1 MAASPTLKERFWD
14 KVIITDDPWD
24 CWDWSGAT
32 NPDGYGNI
40 YVGDKR
46 TDKAH
51 RVSFSLSRGRPVQA
65 GLEVMHLCDRPPCVN
80 PVHLEEAT
88 HLQNMMD
95 SWEKGRLNTVI
106 RTPEMME
113 KMRQNTPRGDR
124 HHMKK
129 NFPRYQ
135 GELNG
140 NSKLTAEQVKE
151 IRRLR
156 EEEGLTLMVLAERFS
171 VNHTMIG
178 FIVRGEVWLEPGQ
191 KRPAI
196 VRQKRTPPAPKVLTM
211 PQKGHGGETNGNR
224 KLNWENVREIRS
236 LFAAGGIT
244 QTALAL
250 RFGVWS
256 PTISMIIR
264 NRTWVESE
272 DPPPAA

>member
-1 MAASPTLKERFWD
+1 
-14 KVIITDDPWD
+14 
-24 CWDWSGAT
+24 
-32 NPDGYGNI
+32 
-40 YVGDKR
+40 
-46 TDKAH
+46 
-51 RVSFSLSRGRPVQA
+51 
-65 GLEVMHLCDRPPCVN
+65 MHLCDRPPCVN
-80 PVHLEEAT
+80 PVHLIEGT
-88 HLQNMMD
+88 HYQNMMD

-124 HHMKK
+124 HHMKQ

-140 NSKLTAEQVKE
+140 NSKLTADQVRE

-156 EEEGLTLMVLAERFS
+156 EEEGLTLTILADRFS
-171 VNHTMIG
+171 VNQTMIG
-178 FIVRGEVWLEPGQ
+178 FIVRGEVWLEPGE
-191 KRPAI
+191 KRPTI
-196 VRQKRTPPAPKVLTM
+196 VRKKRTPPVPKVLTM

-224 KLNWENVREIRS
+224 KLTWEIVREIRS

-256 PTISMIIR
+256 PTISMIVR

-272 DPPPAA
+272 DPPPVT

>member
-1 MAASPTLKERFWD
+1 
-14 KVIITDDPWD
+14 
-24 CWDWSGAT
+24 
-32 NPDGYGNI
+32 
-40 YVGDKR
+40 
-46 TDKAH
+46 
-51 RVSFSLSRGRPVQA
+51 
-65 GLEVMHLCDRPPCVN
+65 MHLCDRPPCVN

-106 RTPEMME
+106 RTPEMTE

-124 HHMKK
+124 HHMKQ

-156 EEEGLTLMVLAERFS
+156 EEERLTLMVLAERFS

-191 KRPAI
+191 KRSPV
-196 VRQKRTPPAPKVLTM
+196 VR
-211 PQKGHGGETNGNR
+211 R
-224 KLNWENVREIRS
+224 KKSELSLEKAREIRR
-236 LFAAGGIT
+236 LYAAGNVM
-244 QTALAL
+244 QTAIA
-250 RFGVWS
+250 RQFGVGKHVINS
-256 PTISMIIR
+256 IIH
-264 NRTWVESE
+264 NRTWIDR
-272 DPPPAA
+272 DPSPPDG